1 MLDALEVRLEDVDRV
16 VGVRVAEWI
25 ESSGLDLHQTRLLLA
40 IAAHDEPVEISGLA
54 SEAGLSVDLA
64 YPSVHELDQRELTR
78 GEHRHH
84 VITAAGRELVESFSA
99 SRRAAI
105 AAFIDGMDDAQR
117 KRLGVALGG
126 EGS

>member
-1 MLDALEVRLEDVDRV
+1 LEDVDRV

-25 ESSGLDLHQTRLLLA
+25 EGSGLNLHQTRLLLA
-40 IAAHDEPVEISGLA
+40 IAAHDEPVEIATLA

-64 YPSVHELDQRELTR
+64 YPSVHELDRRGLTR

-84 VITAAGRELVESFSA
+84 MITDAGRVLVESFSA

-105 AAFIDGMDDAQR
+105 AAFIDGMDDEQR
-117 KRLGVALGG
+117 RRLGVALGVG
-126 EGS
+126 GS